1 MKVLAIIPARNE
13 QKAIGS
19 VVMLSKKY
27 VESVLV
33 IDDGSTDKTAL
44 IAKLAGADVIRHSIN
59 KGKGEAM
66 LTGLKWASMNDFD
79 IVVFIDGDGQ
89 HDPAAIPSLIKPIK
103 DGEVDI
109 TIGSRWHHVEGLSE
123 MPFKRVFGNWILS
136 TTTSLS
142 LSKVIRDSQSGFR
155 AFHMRTLDSLLTTSE
170 SGFAVES
177 EMIALADNAGFRW
190 KEVGI
195 KASYKSLNTSTQ
207 TAWYHGL
214 TVLTRALR
222 VMRLNKPGRF
232 FGSFSFLCF
241 LISLAFVIWGRYAFP
256 DENLLPI
263 GYLYIIVF
271 FIIVGGFSMF
281 SAIMLSGLNVVS
293 DKIFKIVIEMVSKEK
308 QGKMK

>member
-1 MKVLAIIPARNE
+1 MKVLTIIPARNE

-19 VVMLSKKY
+19 VVMLSRKY
-27 VESVLV
+27 VDRVLV
-33 IDDGSTDKTAL
+33 IDDGSSDKTAL
-44 IAKLAGADVIRHSIN
+44 VAKLSGADVVRHNVN

-66 LTGLKWASMNDFD
+66 LTGLKWASENDFE

-123 MPFKRVFGNWILS
+123 MPFKRVLGNWILS

-155 AFHMRTLDSLLTTSE
+155 AFHMRTLESLLTTSE
-170 SGFAVES
+170 SGFAIES
-177 EMIALADNAGFRW
+177 EMIALADKAGFRW
-190 KEVGI
+190 KEIGI
-195 KASYKSLNTSTQ
+195 KASYKDLNTSTH

-214 TVLTRALR
+214 TVLAKALR

-241 LISLAFVIWGRYAFP
+241 LISLGFVIWGRYRFP

-263 GYLYIIVF
+263 IYLYIISF

-293 DKIFKIVIEMVSKEK
+293 NKIFKIVLEMVTKVK
-308 QGKMK
+308 